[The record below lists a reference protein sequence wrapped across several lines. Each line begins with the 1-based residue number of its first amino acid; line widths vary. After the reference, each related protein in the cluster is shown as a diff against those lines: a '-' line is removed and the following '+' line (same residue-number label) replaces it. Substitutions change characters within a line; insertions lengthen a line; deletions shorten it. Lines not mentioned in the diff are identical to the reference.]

1 MPEIGARRAPPDRA
15 YRYNALPGS
24 GRVLR
29 MNRQSQDPAQIVD
42 LTLEH
47 YNQRAREFRDATRD
61 HDVSQNI
68 GALLHH
74 IEADPPYRILDFG
87 CGPGRDLRTFAAHGH
102 VAIGLEGAAE
112 FVTMAR
118 ADSGCEVWQQEFFP
132 LHL

>member
-15 YRYNALPGS
+15 YRYNALPGC

-61 HDVSQNI
+61 QDVRQNS
-68 GALLHH
+68 GALLQH

-102 VAIGLEGAAE
+102 VAIGLEGAAD
-112 FVTMAR
+112 FLSLAR
-118 ADSGCEVWQQEFFP
+118 PERGGEVWHEA
-132 LHL
+132 